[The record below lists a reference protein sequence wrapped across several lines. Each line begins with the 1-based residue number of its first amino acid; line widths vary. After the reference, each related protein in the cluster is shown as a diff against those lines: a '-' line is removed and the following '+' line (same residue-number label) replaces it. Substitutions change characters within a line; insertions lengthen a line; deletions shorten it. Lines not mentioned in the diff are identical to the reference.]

1 MSNIKGTVTTLRQ
14 FLFNVESEV
23 KTEVNGI
30 KYPIIYFKKDR
41 ILSVPDYQREIR
53 WQKETL
59 FSLMNDI
66 SRGSKFLGNII
77 LSSFGEKDFEIID
90 GQQRLVSLNMLIT
103 YDYFLLGTL

>member
-77 LSSFGEKDFEIID
+77 LSSFGEKDFEIIE
-90 GQQRLVSLNMLIT
+90 RPPKSLCKSE
-103 YDYFLLGTL
+103 

>member
-41 ILSVPDYQREIR
+41 ILSKRNPLAKRNFVLADE
-53 WQKETL
+53 
-59 FSLMNDI
+59 
-66 SRGSKFLGNII
+66 
-77 LSSFGEKDFEIID
+77 
-90 GQQRLVSLNMLIT
+90 
-103 YDYFLLGTL
+103 

>member
-41 ILSVPDYQREIR
+41 ILSVPDYQ
-53 WQKETL
+53 KL
-59 FSLMNDI
+59 CPYN
-66 SRGSKFLGNII
+66 GVN
-77 LSSFGEKDFEIID
+77 
-90 GQQRLVSLNMLIT
+90 
-103 YDYFLLGTL
+103 

>member
-1 MSNIKGTVTTLRQ
+1 MSNIKGTITTLRQ

-23 KTEVNGI
+23 KTEVNGV

-59 FSLMNDI
+59 FSL
-66 SRGSKFLGNII
+66 SRSMRPMPP
-77 LSSFGEKDFEIID
+77 SSA
-90 GQQRLVSLNMLIT
+90 
-103 YDYFLLGTL
+103 